1 MRIRYIYRGEEKIF
15 ISPKMSIF
23 VGRPKADEPVD
34 LDLTPDM
41 LVSRPHAQIGIAQ
54 GHYWIEDPKSSRGT
68 KVDDEEIRGR
78 GKIPLTAESCIRM
91 GDTTLFVEP
100 LSVVDD
106 ATISPILP
114 AKEPPALRAAAGSDV
129 APPVP
134 LVKSAPLGDGMDV
147 PFASP
152 ESQASRQQRLLYEL
166 LLQFGVDAPFDRLLQ
181 LAVERLVAALPAFG
195 GFLAIVALPAAERG
209 ALLLKEPATGEWLL
223 KAHFPLGQPA
233 VSTTLAEHALR
244 CGGGFIWQRGK
255 DLEISVPEIASGIY
269 APLAWRGDAFGVVCV
284 DNCNSSKEFG
294 DVDLELVVAA
304 AQHIALAVANHRLRD
319 ELRRKAEVVERLLT
333 NFSPAIRK
341 KLLDKA
347 QHGRLRLGGE
357 KSEVTILSSDIRG
370 FTALSA
376 GMDADDLVDML
387 NAYFSALVAAI
398 FRHDGTIDKFVGDA
412 ILAVFGSPEPDPKQ
426 HANAVRA
433 ALAMK
438 HAIEE
443 INDTRRDKG
452 QVVCEM
458 GIGIHCGE
466 VLHGFIGSDERM
478 EFTVIGDA
486 VNRASRYCDGAGPGQ
501 VLISPEMY
509 QRVFRLVTAKQ
520 IAIRTK
526 HEGDLAAYCVER
538 IKVGAQ
544 STLATLP
551 PV

>member
-15 ISPKMSIF
+15 NSPKASII
-23 VGRPKADEPVD
+23 VGRPKANDPVD

-41 LVSRPHAQIGIAQ
+41 TVSRPHAYISFERGR
-54 GHYWIEDPKSSRGT
+54 YWIEDRKSSRGT
-68 KVDDEEIRGR
+68 KVDDEEIRGC
-78 GKIPLTAESCIRM
+78 GKIPLTAVSCIRM
-91 GDTTLFVEP
+91 GDTTLYVEP
-100 LSVVDD
+100 VNVVDD
-106 ATISPILP
+106 ATLSPILP
-114 AKEPPALRAAAGSDV
+114 PVEPPALSVVAGEAPV
-129 APPVP
+129 APV
-134 LVKSAPLGDGMDV
+134 SIAPLSDGMEV
-147 PFASP
+147 PFESP
-152 ESQASRQQRLLYEL
+152 ESRASRQQRLLYEL
-166 LLQFGVDAPFDRLLQ
+166 LLQFGGDAPFDRLLQ
-181 LAVERLVAALPAFG
+181 IAVERLVA
-195 GFLAIVALPAAERG
+195 ALPAAERG

-223 KAHFPLGQPA
+223 KAHCPPGEPA
-233 VSTTLAEHALR
+233 VSTTLAEHAMN

-269 APLAWRGDAFGVVCV
+269 APLAWRGETFGVVCV
-284 DNCNSSKEFG
+284 DNCNTSREFTNA
-294 DVDLELVVAA
+294 DLELVVAA

-319 ELRRKAEVVERLLT
+319 DLRRKAELVERLLT

-387 NAYFSALVAAI
+387 NTYFSALVGAI

-412 ILAVFGSPEPDPKQ
+412 ILAVFGSPEPDLRQ

-433 ALAMK
+433 AIAMK

-443 INDTRRDKG
+443 INDSRRDKG
-452 QVVCEM
+452 LVVCEM

-466 VLHGFIGSDERM
+466 VLHGFIGSEERM

-501 VLISPEMY
+501 VLISPELY
-509 QRVFRLVTAKQ
+509 QRVFKLVTAKQ
-520 IAIRTK
+520 ITIATK
-526 HEGDLAAYCVER
+526 HEGNLAAYTVER

-551 PV
+551 PIHVGVKP